1 MCCVCRSFVL
11 QIVNSNGKG
20 YVLEIHRLLKSIIPE
35 SSNVKVSTFYL
46 YAIAFPSTN
55 MQVKNDMVVL
65 NLFKKSQ
72 EKWSHLT
79 AQEKKFNDSKLVILY
94 YICYDHIHII
104 MSTLLI
110 SKR

>member
-1 MCCVCRSFVL
+1 M
-11 QIVNSNGKG
+11 QIINSNGKG

-35 SSNVKVSTFYL
+35 SSNVKVSTIFVL
-46 YAIAFPSTN
+46 CTDCRASTN

-79 AQEKKFNDSKLVILY
+79 AQEKKFNDTKLV
-94 YICYDHIHII
+94 
-104 MSTLLI
+104 TL
-110 SKR
+110 